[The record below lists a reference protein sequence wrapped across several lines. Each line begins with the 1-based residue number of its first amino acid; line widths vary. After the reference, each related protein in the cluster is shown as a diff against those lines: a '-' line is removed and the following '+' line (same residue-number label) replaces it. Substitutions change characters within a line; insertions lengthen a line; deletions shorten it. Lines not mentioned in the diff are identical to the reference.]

1 MNTADALKRYDELTA
16 DGKDA
21 VIFGNLVEYLIA
33 QDAETLIEQAL
44 EEVALAGPDTWK
56 AIQGCLARRDA
67 LGLGNEILDACK
79 SLVATYAA
87 ELNELAGYAQ
97 DCRDDAMTRHPRR
110 VCGGLLPFDDD
121 LGDATRYRRPHE
133 QL

>member
-1 MNTADALKRYDELTA
+1 MKRHDALKRFDELSA

-21 VIFGNLVEYLIA
+21 VIFGGLAEYLLA
-33 QDAETLIEQAL
+33 QDAEALIEQAL

-79 SLVATYAA
+79 SLIGTYDN
-87 ELNELAGYAQ
+87 ELNELA
-97 DCRDDAMTRHPRR
+97 CH
-110 VCGGLLPFDDD
+110 VSW
-121 LGDATRYRRPHE
+121 E
-133 QL
+133 QEAAYERKHGRFVA

>member
-1 MNTADALKRYDELTA
+1 MSV
-16 DGKDA
+16 DGQQAA
-21 VIFGNLVEYLIA
+21 VEGNLAEYLIA
-33 QDAETLIEQAL
+33 QDPETLIEQIT
-44 EEVALAGPDTWK
+44 EEIVLAGPDTWK

-79 SLVATYAA
+79 SLVTTYAA

-121 LGDATRYRRPHE
+121 LGGSAA
-133 QL
+133 

>member
-1 MNTADALKRYDELTA
+1 MKTHEALKRFDELSV
-16 DGKDA
+16 DGQQAA
-21 VIFGNLVEYLIA
+21 VEGNLAEYLIA
-33 QDAETLIEQAL
+33 QDPETLIEQIT
-44 EEVALAGPDTWK
+44 EEIVLAGPDTWK
-56 AIQGCLARRDA
+56 AIQGCLARGDA
-67 LGLGNEILDACK
+67 LGIGNEILDACK

-121 LGDATRYRRPHE
+121 LGGSAA
-133 QL
+133 

>member
-1 MNTADALKRYDELTA
+1 MRRHEALKRFDELSA

-79 SLVATYAA
+79 SLIGTY
-87 ELNELAGYAQ
+87 EDEMNDLAGHAQ
-97 DCRDDAMTRHPRR
+97 DWLDDEMTRRQSR

-121 LGDATRYRRPHE
+121 LGDAT
-133 QL
+133 

>member
-79 SLVATYAA
+79 SLIGTY
-87 ELNELAGYAQ
+87 EDEMNDLAGHAQ
-97 DCRDDAMTRHPRR
+97 DWLDDEMTRRQSR

-121 LGDATRYRRPHE
+121 LGDAT
-133 QL
+133 